1 VKKIPDNIVNFLHE
15 QGYVVV
21 SSIDKNGFPHN
32 SCKGIAEIKR
42 SGEIFLF
49 DLYKAQTYENL
60 RQNPNMSVTAIN
72 EHKFAG
78 YCLKGKVKILSQDQL
93 KAELLKAWEDRITSR
108 LTQRLLRNIRDE
120 KGHPRHPEALLP
132 KPEYLIAMEVEE
144 IVDLTPPHLKE
155 PSHG

>member
-1 VKKIPDNIVNFLHE
+1 VKRIPDNIVNFLNE

-32 SCKGIAEIKR
+32 SCKGIVEIKR

-49 DLYKAQTYENL
+49 DLYKAKTYENL
-60 RQNPNMSVTAIN
+60 RYNSSMSITAAN
-72 EHKFAG
+72 EHKFIG
-78 YCLKGKVKILSQDQL
+78 YCLKGRAKILSQDQL
-93 KAELLKAWEDRITSR
+93 KAELMKAWEDRITSR
-108 LTQRLLRNIRDE
+108 LTQRLLRNMRDE

-155 PSHG
+155 SSHG